1 MYIKDWPKGS
11 KRKILSERKKI
22 NLTSN
27 KIAILEKK
35 KEEVYGFD
43 VEETKTCLPWWCLL
57 CRGELVAVDVTGFL
71 STGGVGWSV
80 VDFVCSI

>member
-43 VEETKTCLPWWCLL
+43 VEETKTCLP
-57 CRGELVAVDVTGFL
+57 
-71 STGGVGWSV
+71 
-80 VDFVCSI
+80 